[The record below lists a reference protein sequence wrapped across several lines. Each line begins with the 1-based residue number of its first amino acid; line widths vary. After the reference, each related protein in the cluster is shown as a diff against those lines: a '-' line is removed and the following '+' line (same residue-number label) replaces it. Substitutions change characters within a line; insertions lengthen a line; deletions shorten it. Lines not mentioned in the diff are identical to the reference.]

1 VARRPRR
8 LPAPGLDVVMPAFA
22 MRAFRAVPVLAA
34 FFAALLA
41 CSPAEGPPLG
51 TYRAVVS
58 TDGGDLPFGLELVQ
72 EDAGLVA
79 YLVNGPERVRAT
91 GVRLEDGNLSIQMP
105 GYQNRIEATFK
116 DGRFE
121 GTLYI
126 LRPRGVVRELRL
138 VAMPGESW
146 RFFPK
151 PDAAPLD
158 FSGRWALT
166 FRGSDGS
173 ETTGIA
179 ELAQEGHVVTGT
191 VLRQSGDDRYIAGEA
206 RGDTLF
212 LSRFDGGTAYL
223 YLARLGSDG
232 VLAGDQFTG
241 GGSQESFSGR
251 RNPSAK
257 LDNPAALTA
266 LKPGVDR
273 LEFSFPDLDGNL
285 QRYPDQRHAG
295 KVVLVTVGGSW
306 CPNCHDEAEF
316 LKELLASRKA
326 RGLEV
331 IQLMFERTTD
341 FAGSAAAARDFAD
354 KFSID
359 YPVLIAGTVTDD
371 DVLKKL
377 PQVAAFKAYPTLFA
391 IDRKG
396 IVRAIHTGFV
406 GPAAGRY
413 HEEQARELTALIDGL
428 LDEPA

>member
-1 VARRPRR
+1 M
-8 LPAPGLDVVMPAFA
+8 MPAHA
-22 MRAFRAVPVLAA
+22 ARAVRGGLVLAA
-34 FFAALLA
+34 CLA
-41 CSPAEGPPLG
+41 ILPSCSPRDAPPLG

-58 TDGGDLPFGLELVQ
+58 TDGGDLPFGLDLVR
-72 EDAGLVA
+72 EDGGLVA

-91 GVRLEDGNLSIQMP
+91 GVTLEDGNLAIQMP

-116 DGRFE
+116 DDRFE
-121 GTLYI
+121 GTLSI

-151 PDAAPLD
+151 PDAAPVD

-166 FRGSDGS
+166 FRDEDGGES
-173 ETTGIA
+173 AAIA
-179 ELAQEGHVVTGT
+179 ELAQDGHVVNGT

-232 VLAGDQFTG
+232 VLAGEQFTG
-241 GGSQESFSGR
+241 GGSRESFSGR
-251 RNPSAK
+251 RDPAAK
-257 LDNPAALTA
+257 LDNPAERSV

-273 LEFSFPDLDGNL
+273 LEFSFPDMDGNL
-285 QRYPDQRHAG
+285 QRYPDARHAG

-316 LKELLASRKA
+316 LKELLASREA

-341 FAGSAAAARDFAD
+341 FAGSAKAARDFAD

-377 PQVAAFKAYPTLFA
+377 PQVAAFKAYPTLFI

-396 IVRAIHTGFV
+396 IVREIHTGFA
-406 GPAAGRY
+406 GPATGS
-413 HEEQARELTALIDGL
+413 HHDEQNRELTEYVDSL
-428 LDEPA
+428 LAEQG